1 MFPNGLFAPRYFAP
15 RYWPRP
21 AAGDPAIAGNL
32 DERVF
37 PLDVQ
42 PIEVRYRMPEGRSIL
57 PLIAAILADEL

>member
-21 AAGDPAIAGNL
+21 ASDPTVGGGNL